1 MRRTAGAR
9 LCPRGRFG
17 PEAAAGGGSL
27 ASGGERGARCR
38 SRSGGARHRCR
49 GRVPGPQRSKPTH
62 GAPRAMP
69 WPLAVRASGPGPER
83 GGLQTRPAGAL
94 SRASAGGD
102 MTLGGRCEHPARHR
116 LSPGREPDRLRSSGP
131 PPPLGPAGSGPRR
144 DGAAP
149 HLRRLASA
157 PLAGGMTVLKVLVQA
172 DVKSTRMG
180 IGPAAAPDR
189 PCMEPRLVG
198 LPVVFPTGGALAQ
211 ASNHPAAE
219 GSAGYQVEGRAPT
232 PSCRSAAV
240 ADGAAATPSDTQ
252 AAALDWLSRLT
263 IA

>member
-1 MRRTAGAR
+1 MSREGAGSPKKRADTRRPARDALAFGRPRVRAWAGA
-9 LCPRGRFG
+9 G
-17 PEAAAGGGSL
+17 
-27 ASGGERGARCR
+27 
-38 SRSGGARHRCR
+38 
-49 GRVPGPQRSKPTH
+49 
-62 GAPRAMP
+62 
-69 WPLAVRASGPGPER
+69 RASNPSGR
-83 GGLQTRPAGAL
+83 RPC
-94 SRASAGGD
+94 RASARGD

-172 DVKSTRMG
+172 DIKSTRMG

-263 IA
+263 KA